1 MIVRP
6 RPTLFKLFF
15 ILRGSIIKRVLPQI
29 ILTAVLS
36 SLVVLCHTLWPGV
49 LPVFNGAPFALLG
62 IALSIFLGFRNNACY
77 DRWWEAR
84 RQWGV
89 IVFSARHFARQ
100 TLILETMS
108 GEAGSEA
115 RKRVLTLVI
124 AFVQSLVPHLRTGIS
139 RQKVERLLSDDIN
152 ARYSVSR
159 NPPEALSLEIARELA
174 TLRANGMLTDINY
187 QMLDRTLSDL
197 TLAQASC
204 ERIRWTPV
212 PFGYTLLL
220 HRTAHLFCLMLPFG
234 FDDVLGWFMPF
245 GTALVAYTFFGL
257 DALGDEL
264 EEPFGK
270 QPNALPIEAIADTIE
285 INLREAMG
293 DKDLPP
299 LPVAVDYLLM

>member
-6 RPTLFKLFF
+6 RPTLLHLFF
-15 ILRGSIIKRVLPQI
+15 IVRGSIIKRVFPQI
-29 ILTAVLS
+29 LLTSLLS
-36 SLVVLCHTLWPGV
+36 SVVVLWHSLWPGV
-49 LPVFNGAPFALLG
+49 LPVFAGAPFALLG

-84 RQWGV
+84 RQWGT

-100 TLILETMS
+100 TLILEATS
-108 GEAGSEA
+108 GEAGIAA
-115 RKRVLTLVI
+115 RKRLLTLVI

-139 RQKVERLLSDDIN
+139 RDKVERLLSPDMQQ
-152 ARYSVSR
+152 RYGASR

-174 TLRANGMLTDINY
+174 VLRATGMLTDINY
-187 QMLDRTLSDL
+187 QMLDRTLVDL

-264 EEPFGK
+264 EEPFGNL
-270 QPNALPIEAIADTIE
+270 PNALPIEALADTIE
-285 INLREAMG
+285 INVRESMG
-293 DKDLPP
+293 EKDLPP

>member
-1 MIVRP
+1 MIVRS
-6 RPTLFKLFF
+6 RPSLFRLFF
-15 ILRGSIIKRVLPQI
+15 ILRGSIIMRVLPQI
-29 ILTAVLS
+29 LITSILSL
-36 SLVVLCHTLWPGV
+36 LVVLWHSLWPGV
-49 LPVFNGAPFALLG
+49 LPVFSGAPFALLG

-84 RQWGV
+84 RHWGV

-100 TLILETMS
+100 TLILEATA
-108 GEAGSEA
+108 GETGVAA
-115 RKRVLTLVI
+115 RRQLLTLVI
-124 AFVQSLVPHLRTGIS
+124 AFVQSLVPHLRSGIS
-139 RQKVERLLSDDIN
+139 RNKVERLLSEDIKE
-152 ARYSVSR
+152 RYSASR

-174 TLRANGMLTDINY
+174 DLRAKGMLTDINY

-245 GTALVAYTFFGL
+245 ATALVAYTFFGL

-270 QPNALPIEAIADTIE
+270 QPNALPIEAMADTVE
-285 INLREAMG
+285 INVREAMG
-293 DKDLPP
+293 EKDLPP
-299 LPVAVDYLLM
+299 LPAAVDYLLM